1 MVERLLVRDRAIVLG
16 GIVGLTALAWL
27 DLWRRAGGMVMD
39 TGLPPHTA
47 WSFAD
52 LGAAAVMWGVMMIA
66 MMLPSAVPMLL
77 LFSSVQR
84 KRRAQGAAVVPTGLF
99 AAGYLLIWLA
109 WSGLAAALQ
118 WALQGLLL
126 LSPHLITTSTL
137 LGAGFVLMA
146 GLYQFTPWK
155 DACLVQCQSP
165 LAFLL
170 TKWREGP
177 RGTLRM
183 GLHHGAYCVGCCW
196 ALMALLFVG
205 GVMDLLWVAG
215 LAVFVLL
222 EKAVARGPWISRVS
236 GVALILW
243 ALYLLRS
250 GLPL

>member
-47 WSFAD
+47 WSVAD

>member
-1 MVERLLVRDRAIVLG
+1 MLERLLVRDRVIVLG

-27 DLWRRAGGMVMD
+27 DLLRRAGGMVMD
-39 TGLPPHTA
+39 AGLPPYTA
-47 WSFAD
+47 WSVAD

-66 MMLPSAVPMLL
+66 MMLPSAAPMLL
-77 LFSSVQR
+77 LFSSAQR

-126 LSPHLITTSTL
+126 LSPHLMTTSTL

-177 RGTLRM
+177 RGALRM

-222 EKAVARGPWISRVS
+222 EKAVAWGPWISRVS

>member
-1 MVERLLVRDRAIVLG
+1 MLERLLVRDRVIVLG

-27 DLWRRAGGMVMD
+27 DLLRRAGGMVMD
-39 TGLPPHTA
+39 AGLPPYTA
-47 WSFAD
+47 WSVAD

-66 MMLPSAVPMLL
+66 MMLPSAAPMLL
-77 LFSSVQR
+77 LFSSAQR

-126 LSPHLITTSTL
+126 LSPHLMTTSTL

-177 RGTLRM
+177 RGALRM

-243 ALYLLRS
+243 TLYLLRS

>member
-1 MVERLLVRDRAIVLG
+1 MLERLLVRDRVIVLG

-27 DLWRRAGGMVMD
+27 DLLRRAGGMVMD
-39 TGLPPHTA
+39 AGLPPYTA
-47 WSFAD
+47 WSVAD

-66 MMLPSAVPMLL
+66 MMLPSAAPMLL
-77 LFSSVQR
+77 LFSSAQR

-126 LSPHLITTSTL
+126 LSPHLMTTSTL

-177 RGTLRM
+177 RGALRM